1 MKVALK
7 SRPLLWLVLALP
19 GAWIAWRWL
28 VTPDLY
34 GFGHAIGDTG
44 DWAAWLLLL
53 ALAATP
59 LRLVFRRQGWTTWL
73 LRRRRDI
80 GVASFVYAAGHTAI
94 YLFDKASLATVLAEA
109 ADVAMLTG
117 WLALAI
123 FIPLAV
129 TSNDKAVRALK
140 RSWKRLHRLVYP
152 AAILTVVH
160 WVLAAFDPTTAYVF
174 LAILVVLELV
184 RIVLQRVRA

>member
-1 MKVALK
+1 MKLALK

-19 GAWIAWRWL
+19 GVWIAWRWL

>member
-19 GAWIAWRWL
+19 GVWIAWRWL

-94 YLFDKASLATVLAEA
+94 YLLDKASLATVLAEA

-184 RIVLQRVRA
+184 RIVLQRVKA

>member
-53 ALAATP
+53 TLAATP

-117 WLALAI
+117 WLTLAI

-174 LAILVVLELV
+174 LAVLVVLELV

>member
-19 GAWIAWRWL
+19 GVWIAWRWL

-94 YLFDKASLATVLAEA
+94 YLFDKASLPSVLAEA
-109 ADVAMLTG
+109 AGVAML
-117 WLALAI
+117 
-123 FIPLAV
+123 
-129 TSNDKAVRALK
+129 S
-140 RSWKRLHRLVYP
+140 
-152 AAILTVVH
+152 
-160 WVLAAFDPTTAYVF
+160 
-174 LAILVVLELV
+174 E
-184 RIVLQRVRA
+184 

>member
-53 ALAATP
+53 TLAATP

-94 YLFDKASLATVLAEA
+94 YLFDKASLATVFAEA

-160 WVLAAFDPTTAYVF
+160 WVLAAFDPTTAYIF
-174 LAILVVLELV
+174 LAIMVVLELV

>member
-80 GVASFVYAAGHTAI
+80 GVASFVYAAGHTVI

>member
-184 RIVLQRVRA
+184 RIVLQRVKA